1 MTAYTHIQVLIEEY
15 FPHLTANDYSA
26 TFGEIGIDSFDLVE
40 FRVAI
45 QHAAQLNIPDA
56 DWVQFDCLQ
65 SIVSYCAAQSIAG
78 DKNK

>member
-1 MTAYTHIQVLIEEY
+1 MTANTHIQVLIEEY
-15 FPHLTANDYSA
+15 FPHLTANDYPT
-26 TFGEIGIDSFDLVE
+26 TFSEIGIDSFDLVE

-56 DWVQFDCLQ
+56 DWIQFDCLQ
-65 SIVSYCAAQSIAG
+65 SIISYCATQSIVD